1 MPVEYGE
8 FKGNKLIK
16 LKRNDDDQYPFQFG
30 KGKAK
35 LIVENIDAIK
45 AFVEEAEAEVANAEV
60 AETEAPAEENTAD
73 TE

>member
-16 LKRNDDDQYPFQFG
+16 LMRSEDDKYPFQFG

-35 LIVENIDAIK
+35 LIVENFDDIK
-45 AFVEEAEAEVANAEV
+45 KFVEEE
-60 AETEAPAEENTAD
+60 
-73 TE
+73 